1 MIPKIVH
8 YCWFG
13 GNEMPPLVKWCMK
26 SWKKHLPDY
35 TFKLW
40 NETNFDVNSV
50 PFVKE
55 AYEAKKYAFVADYVR
70 LYALYTEGGIYLDSD
85 VRVLKSL
92 DCFLKYDFV
101 SSHEFYPSN
110 FKPYIKLLNEDG
122 TPKDPEQF
130 ILGLS
135 VSSTTLFACKGL
147 PLIKDCMDFYHDN
160 HFLDSNGKP
169 RLNLVSGFIL
179 SKKAEKYGYRYTTK
193 PLELGNNMEILDIY
207 TFVMN
212 ALFLTSKAYTIHL
225 SLESWRDTHHRLVF
239 RKYPAFEYRFLLLKG
254 FLRKIKRLGTSAATK
269 KEIYGDWF

>member
-1 MIPKIVH
+1 
-8 YCWFG
+8 
-13 GNEMPPLVKWCMK
+13 MPPLVKWCMK

-122 TPKDPEQF
+122 TPKDPEQV
-130 ILGLS
+130 IAWLGIS
-135 VSSTTLFACKGL
+135 CTTLFACKCH
-147 PLIKDCMDFYHDN
+147 PLIKDCMNFYHDN
-160 HFLDSNGKP
+160 HFLDASGMPKCEE
-169 RLNLVSGFIL
+169 LVIGPIL
-179 SKKAEKYGYRYTTK
+179 SKKAEKYGYRYTTV
-193 PLELGNNMEILDIY
+193 PLNLLYNGKILDKY

-225 SLESWRDTHHRLVF
+225 CLGSWNDISYKNIF
-239 RKYPAFEYRFLLLKG
+239 KNYPAIGYRYLLLKG
-254 FLRKIKRLGTSAATK
+254 FLRKIKRLGTCTATK
-269 KEIYGDWF
+269 KEIYGEWF